1 MAVTVSVII
10 PALNEAESL
19 PHVLARIPLDVHEVI
34 LVDGPSTDG
43 TADVARAVLPSIRIV
58 AQEGRGKGAALRA
71 GFAAATGDIIVHLD
85 ADGSTPPEEIPAFV
99 AALVAGADYAKGSRF
114 APGAGTDD
122 MTPLRKLGNGFFV
135 TLTNVLFGSRF
146 TDITYGY
153 NAVWRHHQDKLALEI
168 DGWAHEIIG
177 NIRTHRHG
185 LRIVEI
191 PSWEMPRVAGEA
203 KLGTFSAGWSI
214 LVAIMNERFQPVP
227 ATSAVPATSP
237 MPGTSPVPAA
247 APALTTDTGAYRQ
260 MVMVPVVADR
270 MESAPSMAMMSF
282 EREEGQLVAASAGH
296 D

>member
-1 MAVTVSVII
+1 MGVSVSVII

-19 PHVLARIPLDVHEVI
+19 PHVLARIPRDVYEVI
-34 LVDGPSTDG
+34 LVDGHSTDG
-43 TADVARAVLPSIRIV
+43 TADVARAAMPDIRV
-58 AQEGRGKGAALRA
+58 VTQEGRGKGAALRA

-99 AALVAGADYAKGSRF
+99 AALVDGADYAKGSRF

-153 NAVWRHHQDKLALEI
+153 NAVWRRHQDKLALEI

-185 LRIVEI
+185 LRIVEV
-191 PSWEMPRVAGEA
+191 PSWEMPRVAGIA

-214 LVAIMNERFQPVP
+214 LMAILNERFQPVP
-227 ATSAVPATSP
+227 VTSP
-237 MPGTSPVPAA
+237 
-247 APALTTDTGAYRQ
+247 ALATDADGYRE
-260 MVMVPVVADR
+260 MVMVPVVPDQ
-270 MESAPSMAMMSF
+270 MESALSMSMMSF
-282 EREEGQLVAASAGH
+282 EPEEGQLVAAGPGTTELQLS
-296 D
+296 

>member
-1 MAVTVSVII
+1 MDVSVSVII
-10 PALNEAESL
+10 PALNEAGSL
-19 PHVLARIPLDVHEVI
+19 PHVLPRIPQDVHEVI
-34 LVDGPSTDG
+34 LVDGHSTDE
-43 TADVARAVLPSIRIV
+43 TIEVARALRPDIRIV
-58 AQEGRGKGAALRA
+58 MQEGRGKGAALRT

-85 ADGSTPPEEIPAFV
+85 ADGSTDPAEIPAFV

-153 NAVWRHHQDKLALEI
+153 NAVWRRHQDKLALEI

-185 LRIVEI
+185 LRIVEV

-203 KLGTFSAGWSI
+203 KLRTFSAGWSI
-214 LVAIMNERFQPVP
+214 LLAIANERLQPLTVSTHAP
-227 ATSAVPATSP
+227 MTEASP
-237 MPGTSPVPAA
+237 F
-247 APALTTDTGAYRQ
+247 RQ
-260 MVMVPVVADR
+260 VVMIPVVAEPV
-270 MESAPSMAMMSF
+270 ESALGLSMSF
-282 EREEGQLVAASAGH
+282 EPEEGQLVA
-296 D
+296 

>member
-1 MAVTVSVII
+1 MCSWCPEEGVVVSVSVII

-19 PHVLARIPLDVHEVI
+19 PHVLARIPRDVYEVI
-34 LVDGPSTDG
+34 LVAGHSTDG
-43 TADVARAVLPSIRIV
+43 TADVARAAMPDIRVV

-99 AALVAGADYAKGSRF
+99 AALVDGADYAKGSRF

-146 TDITYGY
+146 TDVTYGY
-153 NAVWRHHQDKLALEI
+153 NAVWRRHQDKLALEI

-185 LRIVEI
+185 LRIVEV
-191 PSWEMPRVAGEA
+191 PSWEDAARRGDREAGNLLRRVVDPHGD
-203 KLGTFSAGWSI
+203 L
-214 LVAIMNERFQPVP
+214 EREVP
-227 ATSAVPATSP
+227 AGSC
-237 MPGTSPVPAA
+237 
-247 APALTTDTGAYRQ
+247 D
-260 MVMVPVVADR
+260 VAR
-270 MESAPSMAMMSF
+270 
-282 EREEGQLVAASAGH
+282 AGH
-296 D
+296 RR